1 MSVYLSRAN
10 RIEPNRIHG
19 EIYLMGMVKGMNR
32 KKEKQSVRHRHI
44 VMSRFFFFVY
54 RLAHFAALAFF
65 FSLKPDPKPLWGI
78 NQNEN
83 IETLVI
89 TC

>member
-1 MSVYLSRAN
+1 
-10 RIEPNRIHG
+10 
-19 EIYLMGMVKGMNR
+19 MNR

-65 FSLKPDPKPLWGI
+65 FPS
-78 NQNEN
+78 NQTQNPYGEL
-83 IETLVI
+83 IKMKI
-89 TC
+89 SKHS